1 MIQPSFRALLFEA
14 IREFAEHGYRSE
26 ADLSAWL
33 MRLHAAL
40 EREMPADGW
49 VRQQLE
55 AALGRIFNREVKTG
69 GLLKRVPGVSRYT
82 LDRISPTLRAE
93 LDRRIFAGIDL
104 IRLNRRAAVEKTLQR
119 FAGWVSS
126 VPRGGS
132 HQTDIRS
139 IAAELA
145 KPAKQVRFEARRV
158 AIDQGHKLSAAVAHV
173 AAAQAGAIGGI
184 WHDRGERD
192 HGYDARPEHLKR
204 SGTLFLVRDSWAI
217 DEGLIRKGG
226 LGYTDEIEQP
236 AELPYCSC
244 FYEYVTSPRALPET
258 LLTTKGREWVRGA
271 AVRHDALERIAMR
284 SRQVQGLDIT
294 IETAKGETRFGAG
307 PDGTPW
313 SVTMP
318 ADYGY
323 LKWTMGADGEQIDC
337 YVGPN
342 SESPRAWVVDQ
353 LTLGGAFDEH
363 KALIGFDTQAEA
375 LAAYLNGFS
384 DGRGHDRVGAI
395 AEMPLTDLARLQLAP
410 A

>member
-33 MRLHAAL
+33 LRLHAAL
-40 EREMPADGW
+40 ERELPADGW

-55 AALGRIFNREVKTG
+55 AALGRIFTREVKTG

-132 HQTDIRS
+132 HQTNIRE

-173 AAAQAGAIGGI
+173 AAAHAGAIGGI
-184 WHDRGERD
+184 WHDRGEHD

-204 SGTLFLVRDSWAI
+204 SGTLFLIRDSWAME
-217 DEGLIRKGG
+217 DGLVRKGG

-236 AELPYCSC
+236 AQLPFCSC

-258 LLTTKGREWVRGA
+258 LLTAKGREWVRAGVA
-271 AVRHDALERIAMR
+271 
-284 SRQVQGLDIT
+284 
-294 IETAKGETRFGAG
+294 TA
-307 PDGTPW
+307 
-313 SVTMP
+313 
-318 ADYGY
+318 
-323 LKWTMGADGEQIDC
+323 
-337 YVGPN
+337 
-342 SESPRAWVVDQ
+342 
-353 LTLGGAFDEH
+353 
-363 KALIGFDTQAEA
+363 
-375 LAAYLNGFS
+375 
-384 DGRGHDRVGAI
+384 
-395 AEMPLTDLARLQLAP
+395 
-410 A
+410 

>member
-14 IREFAEHGYRSE
+14 IREFAKHGYRSE

-33 MRLHAAL
+33 LRLHAAL

-82 LDRISPTLRAE
+82 LDRISPKLRAE

-192 HGYDARPEHLKR
+192 RGYDARPEHLKR
-204 SGTLFLVRDSWAI
+204 SGTLFLVRDSWAM

-258 LLTTKGREWVRGA
+258 LLTAKGREWVRAGVA
-271 AVRHDALERIAMR
+271 
-284 SRQVQGLDIT
+284 
-294 IETAKGETRFGAG
+294 TA
-307 PDGTPW
+307 
-313 SVTMP
+313 
-318 ADYGY
+318 
-323 LKWTMGADGEQIDC
+323 
-337 YVGPN
+337 
-342 SESPRAWVVDQ
+342 
-353 LTLGGAFDEH
+353 
-363 KALIGFDTQAEA
+363 
-375 LAAYLNGFS
+375 
-384 DGRGHDRVGAI
+384 
-395 AEMPLTDLARLQLAP
+395 
-410 A
+410 